1 CYNFGFGKSLHTPR
15 DYTAEVRRQR
25 QTCIRDRLEWLEQ
38 TELNA
43 EQASVLAHVRQ
54 AGNELLGLLNDVLDF
69 SRNETRQLRLSVQPT
84 DLVELC
90 EHVAAVHWSK
100 ARSRHLQLRLALDP
114 ALPALMEL
122 DPHRVQQVLHNLLSN
137 AIKFSER
144 GEVVLWARRQ
154 GEWI

>member
-1 CYNFGFGKSLHTPR
+1 MNCSDCST
-15 DYTAEVRRQR
+15 TCSTSAATRR
-25 QTCIRDRLEWLEQ
+25 
-38 TELNA
+38 
-43 EQASVLAHVRQ
+43 ASC
-54 AGNELLGLLNDVLDF
+54 
-69 SRNETRQLRLSVQPT
+69 LSVQPT

-144 GEVVLWARRQ
+144 GEVVPGPGGRGVDFVQ
-154 GEWI
+154 GG

>member
-1 CYNFGFGKSLHTPR
+1 MNAMLGL
-15 DYTAEVRRQR
+15 
-25 QTCIRDRLEWLEQ
+25 LEWLEQ

-122 DPHRVQQVLHNLLSN
+122 DPTGCNRCCTTCSPTPSSS
-137 AIKFSER
+137 ASGER
-144 GEVVLWARRQ
+144 WCSGPGGKGSGFCA
-154 GEWI
+154 GG